1 MITHRDIELVGY
13 AKPSRRPFYENKP
26 KDVWW
31 PFWAWRVIAPKEADD
46 TDIFSELVLKLINAG
61 CNDAGTISDLSG
73 LHRDFVLHLVAI
85 LHGREILDG
94 WRLTDLGKNTLENRL
109 VLSTDLKTYYVLQDA
124 GSGEVI
130 PRVFSHFDFI
140 DDYEVADKRVS
151 YVVNRG
157 SGKKRSPFMMRES
170 SAAPC
175 QPGIDKIYSAIRQ
188 HRKDRKKLT
197 HAGFDADAVELL
209 EDAVDYLDDTPTAI
223 YMNLQIF
230 VDMSGAR
237 SWHVSDPGGLF
248 PSLPV
253 LNYAADK
260 RLETDKFFASR
271 IDELLGIADEN
282 KALSYLERNDIVEE
296 KIKTHLVS
304 NYAWASRVPL
314 AEEYVLRM
322 LRDHNDVF
330 QCPDKPSWKVERL
343 SISLQNVCE
352 LIVKILLNPNRD
364 KREFNKVDFGG
375 KDRSREQIKSVYRV
389 SCKSVDDELARYF
402 AGIPLLQVKDAMHT
416 GKRSLRQLMA
426 ALILAAPV
434 IVDKIDVE
442 CSGWLHS
449 LKEVAENR
457 NASSGHANNV
467 VLDVDKVYKD
477 FYFVDKLLKVI
488 ERNIING

>member
-13 AKPSRRPFYENKP
+13 AKPSRRPFYESKP

-31 PFWAWRVIAPKEADD
+31 PFWAWQVIAPKEADD

-73 LHRDFVLHLVAI
+73 LDRDFVLHLVAI
-85 LHGREILDG
+85 LHGRKILDG
-94 WRLTDLGKNTLENRL
+94 WRLTDFGKNTLENRL

-140 DDYEVADKRVS
+140 DDCEVADKRVS

-175 QPGIDKIYSAIRQ
+175 QPSIDKIYSAIRQ

-230 VDMSGAR
+230 VDISGTR

-271 IDELLGIADEN
+271 IDELLGIAVEGKN
-282 KALSYLERNDIVEE
+282 VSYSERNDILEE
-296 KIKTHLVS
+296 KIRAQLVS
-304 NYAWASRVPL
+304 EYSWASKTPL
-314 AEEYVLRM
+314 VEDHVLQM
-322 LRDHNDVF
+322 LRNHHELQN
-330 QCPDKPSWKVERL
+330 CPEKPNWRVKYL
-343 SISLQNVCE
+343 ALSLQNACE
-352 LIVKILLNPNRD
+352 SIIKTIIKPRVDRRD
-364 KREFNKVDFGG
+364 WEAVRFTKEMNQRQQ
-375 KDRSREQIKSVYRV
+375 RQQIKTIYRQR
-389 SCKSVDDELARYF
+389 CRSVDDDLAGYF
-402 AGIPLLQVKDAMHT
+402 SGIAPNDIRIAMQT
-416 GKRSLRQLMA
+416 GGHSLRHQMA
-426 ALILAAPV
+426 ALVLLRPAV
-434 IVDKIDVE
+434 VDEIDSK
-442 CSGWLHS
+442 CPGWLHS
-449 LKEVAENR
+449 VKGLSKNR
-457 NASSGHANNV
+457 NPAAHGSGD
-467 VLDVDKVYKD
+467 VLNIESVNKD
-477 FYFVDKLLKVI
+477 FEFMDILLKVI
-488 ERNIING
+488 EGMY